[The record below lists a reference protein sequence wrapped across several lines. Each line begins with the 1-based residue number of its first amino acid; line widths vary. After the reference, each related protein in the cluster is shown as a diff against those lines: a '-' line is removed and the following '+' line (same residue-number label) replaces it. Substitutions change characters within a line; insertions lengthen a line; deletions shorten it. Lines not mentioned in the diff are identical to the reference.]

1 MGAVGQP
8 ALSAEAQAALD
19 GQLWGAAKKGDVAA
33 IERLAVEGAS
43 PDAKDVKY
51 GLPAVCAAAEG
62 GHTAAVEAL
71 LRLGANPNATTKSG
85 RTALMNA
92 AVSGQAECVRL
103 LLAAGADAA
112 LRATGG
118 GWEGKTALELA
129 EERAKVDKGRYE
141 SAEEFA
147 ARQKGFAEVVAL
159 LRG

>member
-1 MGAVGQP
+1 M
-8 ALSAEAQAALD
+8 
-19 GQLWGAAKKGDVAA
+19 
-33 IERLAVEGAS
+33 
-43 PDAKDVKY
+43 Y
-51 GLPAVCAAAEG
+51 CAAARG
-62 GHTAAVEAL
+62 PTAAVEAL

-112 LRATGG
+112 LRATAGY
-118 GWEGKTALELA
+118 WEGKTALELV
-129 EERAKVDKGRYE
+129 EDKGRYE
-141 SAEEFA
+141 SDEEFA